1 MKKDLI
7 KSAKASFEDYF
18 CEYYSINKNVKSV
31 NYYDMKRGNGC
42 YAIVEY
48 RGFLQ
53 YIAFSAP
60 AGEDHALFPEK
71 HQTIPVQLRL

>member
-53 YIAFSAP
+53 YIAFYN
-60 AGEDHALFPEK
+60 
-71 HQTIPVQLRL
+71 RLPLTDKTGGYQYLL